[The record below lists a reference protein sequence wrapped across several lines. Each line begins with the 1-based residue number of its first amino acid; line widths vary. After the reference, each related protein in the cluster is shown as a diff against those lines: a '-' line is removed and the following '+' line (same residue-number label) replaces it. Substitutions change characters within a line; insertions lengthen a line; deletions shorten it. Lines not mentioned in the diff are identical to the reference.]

1 MALSASLELRPLITA
16 IGVELQK
23 EGIGA
28 EQGRHH
34 EHAAVAVLNIG
45 AMHDGVHQEALRVDE
60 NMPLLA
66 FDLLARIVR
75 GALIGAVSLVGL
87 ASTGVAQAA
96 ITDLGTTSPI
106 NSPPFIN
113 IPGVTAPLTFA
124 PTPATSIW
132 EVTNP
137 DFGTLFPDQNPA
149 TIATGIQSL
158 FSLSSAPTLTLNN
171 ESPGGS
177 PFSESVPGG
186 YNFVAI
192 HNAQAEVIFDY
203 AMTQTSFS
211 LSGDFQGL
219 SNVRFFSG
227 SAVPEPATW
236 AMMLLGFVGLGFAAF
251 RLNGKNRLE
260 GMAA

>member
-1 MALSASLELRPLITA
+1 MGKSL
-16 IGVELQK
+16 
-23 EGIGA
+23 
-28 EQGRHH
+28 
-34 EHAAVAVLNIG
+34 
-45 AMHDGVHQEALRVDE
+45 
-60 NMPLLA
+60 
-66 FDLLARIVR
+66 R
-75 GALIGAVSLVGL
+75 GALIGAVAIVGL

-106 NSPPFIN
+106 TSPPFIN
-113 IPGVTAPLTFA
+113 IPGVTAPLTFS

-132 EVTNP
+132 EVTDP
-137 DFGTLFPDQNPA
+137 DFSTLFPNQDPT
-149 TIATGIQSL
+149 TIATGIQTL
-158 FSLSSAPTLTLNN
+158 FSLSSAPALALNN

-177 PFSESVPGG
+177 PFSETVPGG

-192 HNAQAEVIFDY
+192 HNAQAEIVFNY
-203 AMTQTSFS
+203 ATTQTSFN

-219 SNVRFFSG
+219 SNVRFYSG
-227 SAVPEPATW
+227 SPVPEPATW

>member
-1 MALSASLELRPLITA
+1 MGKSL
-16 IGVELQK
+16 
-23 EGIGA
+23 
-28 EQGRHH
+28 
-34 EHAAVAVLNIG
+34 
-45 AMHDGVHQEALRVDE
+45 
-60 NMPLLA
+60 
-66 FDLLARIVR
+66 R
-75 GALIGAVSLVGL
+75 GALIGAVAIVGL

-106 NSPPFIN
+106 TSPPFIN
-113 IPGVTAPLTFA
+113 IPGVTAPLTFS

-132 EVTNP
+132 EVTDP
-137 DFGTLFPDQNPA
+137 DFSTLFPNQDPDHHRNGNTDPVQ
-149 TIATGIQSL
+149 L
-158 FSLSSAPTLTLNN
+158 VDRLRLWHLNN

-177 PFSESVPGG
+177 PFSETVPGG

-192 HNAQAEVIFDY
+192 HNAQAEIVFNY
-203 AMTQTSFS
+203 ATTQTSFN

-219 SNVRFFSG
+219 SNVRFYSG
-227 SAVPEPATW
+227 SPVPEPATW

>member
-1 MALSASLELRPLITA
+1 MGKSL
-16 IGVELQK
+16 
-23 EGIGA
+23 
-28 EQGRHH
+28 
-34 EHAAVAVLNIG
+34 
-45 AMHDGVHQEALRVDE
+45 
-60 NMPLLA
+60 
-66 FDLLARIVR
+66 R
-75 GALIGAVSLVGL
+75 GALIGAVAIVGL
-87 ASTGVAQAA
+87 ASTGAAQAA

-106 NSPPFIN
+106 TSPPFIN
-113 IPGVTAPLTFA
+113 IPGVTAPLTFS

-137 DFGTLFPDQNPA
+137 DFGTLFPNQDPA
-149 TIATGIQSL
+149 TIATGIETL
-158 FSLSSAPTLTLNN
+158 FKLSSTPTPTLTLNN

-192 HNAQAEVIFDY
+192 HNAEAEIIFNY
-203 AMTQTSFS
+203 ATTQTSFN

-219 SNVRFFSG
+219 SNVRFYSG
-227 SAVPEPATW
+227 SPVPEPATW
-236 AMMLLGFVGLGFAAF
+236 AMILLGFAALGFAAF